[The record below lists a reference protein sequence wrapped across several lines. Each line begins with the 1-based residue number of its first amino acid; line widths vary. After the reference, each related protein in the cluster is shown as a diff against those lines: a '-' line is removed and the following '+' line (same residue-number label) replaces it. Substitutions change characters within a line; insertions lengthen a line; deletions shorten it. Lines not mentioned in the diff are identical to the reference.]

1 MSCMPTTRALGAAAI
16 ALATLAGTT
25 NAQLA
30 ATGTTGP
37 STQQAP
43 YMLAPAYNGVQF
55 VSIISNGNGT
65 TTPNELYNK
74 IDAAGNV
81 IAGAN
86 YRMVGIPDGMG
97 AWSNGPG
104 RNSFELLMNHEL
116 GSTNGIV
123 RDHGSRGAFVSR
135 WTINNDFSVVG
146 GRDQNSQYNL
156 YNINTDAY
164 VQFNSGNPMP
174 NYQQGTTHGV
184 QGWNTTNPDRNGIA
198 RYCSGDLAEQS
209 AYAYTDNAG
218 GFWGTN
224 SKIYMNGEET
234 GPSGRAVAHV
244 VDENNA
250 YELPRL
256 GDMSWENSIAS
267 PFAQKKTVV
276 VGLDDSGDGNLFVY
290 VGEKQQTG
298 SVIDRAG
305 LTNGT
310 TYTVT
315 MANTTQT
322 TISTRQSTGGTTN
335 DLPNLVIQ
343 RNVESNAFVL
353 GNSVDGR
360 VESKAFGLHNF
371 GDPTDIAGNQAQVP
385 GTGGTGQPAA
395 TFTGPL
401 GLQQIGD
408 QAGQMNF
415 NRLEDGQFDPANP
428 NRFFF
433 LTTASVGTSS
443 RIYAM
448 DFTDI
453 TNPAAGGVITMLG
466 DGQLQSSFS
475 GGFTAYDTFDRS
487 ATVSSTGK
495 AGTMEMADNMTAVTG
510 RDGVTRLLIQEDV
523 GGNARLGRMW
533 LYDTALDSLLEV
545 GISDIRLYGST
556 SWAETGSMVTN
567 PLTIDEEVSGIIP
580 APWLGDGWFLQNMQA
595 HYNIAGELVQGGQV
609 MAVYIPQTI
618 PTPAGAALLGL
629 GGLVAIRRRR

>member
-1 MSCMPTTRALGAAAI
+1 MSCMPTTRAIGAAAI

-25 NAQLA
+25 NAQLFS
-30 ATGTTGP
+30 TGTTGP
-37 STQQAP
+37 STQQSP

-65 TTPNELYNK
+65 STPNELYNK
-74 IDAAGNV
+74 LDTAGNV
-81 IAGAN
+81 IPGAN

-97 AWSNGPG
+97 AWSNGPT
-104 RNSFELLMNHEL
+104 RNSFELLMNQEL
-116 GSTNGIV
+116 GATAGIV

-146 GRDQNSQYNL
+146 GRDQNTQYNL
-156 YNINTDAY
+156 FNNSTNSYN
-164 VQFNSGNPMP
+164 QFNAGNPMP
-174 NYQQGTTHGV
+174 NYNPGTVWGV
-184 QGWNTTNPDRNGIA
+184 QGWQTPNPSRNGIG
-198 RYCSGDLAEQS
+198 RYCSGDLAEQT
-209 AYAYTDNAG
+209 AYAYTDNSGA
-218 GFWGTN
+218 FWGTN
-224 SKIYMNGEET
+224 SKIYMNGEEI
-234 GPSGRAVAHV
+234 GANGRAVAHV
-244 VDENNA
+244 VEENNA

-256 GDMSWENSIAS
+256 GHMSWENSIAS
-267 PFAQKKTVV
+267 PFAQKKTIV

-290 VGEKQQTG
+290 VGDKQQTG

-305 LTNGT
+305 LTNGNV
-310 TYTVT
+310 YTVT
-315 MANTTQT
+315 MSNTTQT

-360 VESKAFGLHNF
+360 VESKDFGLYNF
-371 GDPTDIAGNQAQVP
+371 GDATAQRGAQFQVP
-385 GTGGTGQPAA
+385 GTGGTGQPPA

-408 QAGQMNF
+408 QNGQMNF

-428 NRFFF
+428 NRFYF

-453 TNPAAGGVITMLG
+453 SNPTAGGRITMLG

-475 GGFTAYDTFDRS
+475 GGFTSFDSFDRS

-545 GISDIRLYGST
+545 GISDVRRFGSAA
-556 SWAETGSMVTN
+556 WADTGALVSN
-567 PLTIDEEVSGIIP
+567 PLTLDEETSGIIP
-580 APWLGDGWFLQNMQA
+580 APWLGDGWFLLNMQA
-595 HYNIAGELVQGGQV
+595 HYGISGELVEGGQV

-629 GGLVAIRRRR
+629 GGLVAVRRRR